1 MDKGRGGVLRA
12 RVGGGEFLESLQR
25 EIMGNRERG
34 GGGGG
39 EIFSTKSWYERER
52 VICTGKSFLLKTE
65 VRLEIFSH
73 FL

>member
-34 GGGGG
+34 GVGGGRD
-39 EIFSTKSWYERER
+39 FFHKKL
-52 VICTGKSFLLKTE
+52 V
-65 VRLEIFSH
+65 
-73 FL
+73 